1 MKMVR
6 SWTILIIQA
15 LEETVEQVL
24 EKTVE
29 QALEKTEEQALEKT
43 VEQRIM
49 VPQSEVERNKK
60 LEKKTN
66 FEIVFCHF
74 II

>member
-1 MKMVR
+1 MELVLEKIVN
-6 SWTILIIQA
+6 QA
-15 LEETVEQVL
+15 LEKTVEQAL

-43 VEQRIM
+43 VELRIM
-49 VPQSEVERNKK
+49 EPQSEVERNKK